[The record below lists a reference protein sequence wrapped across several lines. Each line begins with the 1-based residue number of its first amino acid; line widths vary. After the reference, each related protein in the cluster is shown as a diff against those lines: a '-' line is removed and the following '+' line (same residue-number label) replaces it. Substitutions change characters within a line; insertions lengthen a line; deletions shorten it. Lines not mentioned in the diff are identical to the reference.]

1 MCRGSLID
9 ATLDLV
15 EVMSLP
21 RGPWGVAADLRP
33 VLKTCFVVFL
43 QNGEE
48 PKQCFFLSFSRIWK
62 ETLLHFKLIWHC
74 NISRLVRK
82 VYCLFE
88 TNSFYHI
95 NTNDS
100 VH

>member
-1 MCRGSLID
+1 MCRGSLIN

-33 VLKTCFVVFL
+33 VLKTCFVVCL

-48 PKQCFFLSFSRIWK
+48 PKQCLFLSLSRIGR
-62 ETLLHFKLIWHC
+62 THL
-74 NISRLVRK
+74 
-82 VYCLFE
+82 
-88 TNSFYHI
+88 
-95 NTNDS
+95 
-100 VH
+100 